1 MKKTSIEKE
10 NISLFFLNLIPN
22 FVIIMKQ
29 QLTAPRT
36 LDWLI
41 HAIGWGLMFAFPLLF
56 VDRHVSGGFDWVEY
70 MKHCSM
76 PLSCLIVFYLNYFL
90 LIPKYLFKEQR
101 KTYILFNLV
110 IILAV
115 VIGFHFHEIINMP
128 SLHEK
133 GMNGNH
139 PRPPMIIFLISN
151 AFILVL
157 TAGLSAAIRLSERWA
172 EIEATRHEAEQSK
185 TEVELKNLKNQLNPH
200 FLLNTLNNIYALI
213 AFNTDKAQ
221 QAVQDLSKLL
231 RYVLY
236 DNNRNYVP
244 LRQDVE
250 FIRNYIDL
258 MRIRLPREV
267 EVTTDIKISFTS
279 ETMIAPL
286 LFISLIENAFKHG
299 VNYSAPSFIHICL
312 QEDNGRKVT
321 CHIENSYFPK
331 DEQDKSGSGIGLE
344 QLQRRLDILY
354 PGQYVWQREVKDNKY
369 ISILTINSDQITKE

>member
-1 MKKTSIEKE
+1 MKSQLSTPR
-10 NISLFFLNLIPN
+10 SLG
-22 FVIIMKQ
+22 
-29 QLTAPRT
+29 
-36 LDWLI
+36 WLI
-41 HAIGWGLMFAFPLLF
+41 HAIGWGLMFAFPLF
-56 VDRHVSGGFDWVEY
+56 FIDRHANGGFNWMEY
-70 MKHCSM
+70 MKHSTM
-76 PLSCLIVFYLNYFL
+76 PLSCLIVFYSNYFF
-90 LIPKYLFKEQR
+90 LIPTYLFKEQR
-101 KTYILFNLV
+101 KIYVIFNL
-110 IILAV
+110 IIVLAI
-115 VIGFHFHEIINMP
+115 VIGFHFHEIMDLN
-128 SLHEK
+128 SLLDNGAK
-133 GMNGNH
+133 GGH
-139 PRPPMIIFLISN
+139 PRPPILIFLISN
-151 AFILVL
+151 TIMLIL
-157 TAGLSAAIRLSERWA
+157 TAGLSAAIRLSERWT
-172 EIEATRHEAEQSK
+172 EIETARREAEKSK

-258 MRIRLPREV
+258 MRIRLSKEV
-267 EVTTDIKISFTS
+267 EVTTDFKISPTS

-299 VNYSAPSFIHICL
+299 VNYSEPSFIHIHL
-312 QEDNGRKVT
+312 QEDDERKVT

-331 DEQDKSGSGIGLE
+331 GEQDKSGSGIGLE

-354 PGQYVWQREVKDNKY
+354 PDRYVWQREVKDNKY
-369 ISILTINSDQITKE
+369 ISILTINSDQIIKE